1 MKSFN
6 KIVSVMLL
14 LLFVIILVSCNDSEF
29 KHYQKQEISK
39 VYDLGDGGSVTASIT
54 VDAYDGADGNK
65 YLELLQIS
73 YYIIFSPE
81 FKNVEISY
89 CDGENTY
96 KESSDQLN
104 EVYEIDANKVL
115 YEDNKIKAIFDIY
128 LENGEKQTIEL
139 P

>member
-14 LLFVIILVSCNDSEF
+14 LLFVIILASCNDSEF

-73 YYIIFSPE
+73 YYIIFS
-81 FKNVEISY
+81 NNY
-89 CDGENTY
+89 
-96 KESSDQLN
+96 QH
-104 EVYEIDANKVL
+104 
-115 YEDNKIKAIFDIY
+115 
-128 LENGEKQTIEL
+128 
-139 P
+139 

>member
-1 MKSFN
+1 MRISAKVFTD
-6 KIVSVMLL
+6 
-14 LLFVIILVSCNDSEF
+14 FSEF
-29 KHYQKQEISK
+29 NIFFIIN
-39 VYDLGDGGSVTASIT
+39 TT
-54 VDAYDGADGNK
+54 
-65 YLELLQIS
+65 QIS

-96 KESSDQLN
+96 KETSDQLN

>member
-1 MKSFN
+1 MKSVN
-6 KIVSVMLL
+6 KNIVFILL
-14 LLFVIILVSCNDSEF
+14 LLFVIFLVSCNDSEF
-29 KHYQKQEISK
+29 KHYQKQDISK
-39 VYDLGDGGSVTASIT
+39 VYDLGDGGSVTASII
-54 VDAYDGADGNK
+54 VDVYDGADGNK
-65 YLELLQIS
+65 YLELSQIS

-89 CDGENTY
+89 CDGENIY
-96 KESSDQLN
+96 KETSDQLN